1 MRKTYKYKIQNQSNT
16 IKLGNMIDDMWH
28 IHVHFMKLHRRYYR
42 RYKKNISFSK
52 MCSHLKKLKYTTK
65 PHWKLLPSQVEQD
78 VVLRMGKAY
87 DAFFR
92 NIKER
97 KAGKT
102 TRKVG
107 RPKIKPQHKYN
118 SMTFTQAGY
127 KLEDNRIKINCI
139 DTWYTFHKHREI
151 TGIIKTVTIKR
162 DKCGDY
168 WICFSC
174 ENVDDSEIFPETGE
188 SAGFDFG
195 LKAFL
200 TLSNGEKI
208 ECPQFLKQSLNKLK
222 TLNKSL
228 SRKVYKSGGWY
239 RAKRA
244 LARQHRKIAQQRLDW
259 QWKLATRLCREFDT
273 LCFEKLNIDGMKRL
287 WGRKISDLAF
297 YQFIQIV
304 EQKCAKHGK
313 TFKPI
318 DKWTATT
325 KPCSNCGHHNKN
337 LSLSDRQW
345 TCPSCGIN
353 HDRDIN
359 AAVNIKRAGLAAQG
373 GGDIRQLSL
382 FETAAVA

>member
-16 IKLGNMIDDMWH
+16 IKIGNMLDDMHQVH
-28 IHVHFMKLHRRYYR
+28 IHIMRLQRRYYR
-42 RYKKNISFSK
+42 RYKKNISAYT
-52 MCSHLKKLKYTTK
+52 MNAHVKKLKDRTK
-65 PHWKLLPSQVEQD
+65 PHWKSLPSQVIQD

-139 DTWYTFHKHREI
+139 DTWYSFHKHREI

-162 DKCGDY
+162 DRCGDY

-174 ENVDDSEIFPETGE
+174 QGADHSDPFPKTGE

-195 LKAFL
+195 LKTFL

-208 ECPQFLKQSLNKLK
+208 ECPQFLKKSLNKLK
-222 TLNKSL
+222 SLNKSL

-244 LARQHRKIAQQRLDW
+244 VSRQYRKITRRRLDW

-273 LCFEKLNIDGMKRL
+273 LCFETLNIDGMKRL
-287 WGRKISDLAF
+287 WGRKVSDLSF
-297 YQFIQIV
+297 SQFIQIL
-304 EQKCAKHGK
+304 EFKCAKHGK

-318 DKWTATT
+318 DKWTSST
-325 KPCSNCGHHNKN
+325 KPCSNCGKHNKN

-345 TCPSCGIN
+345 TCPSCGVN

-359 AAVNIKRAGLAAQG
+359 AAINIKRAGLAAQG
-373 GGDIRQLSL
+373 GDDVRQLSL
-382 FETAAVA
+382 FGTAAVA